1 MTRNNQAKKKVKTN
15 ANRIR
20 NNRNVNNNSFNNKYK
35 MKNEPKTKLNTK
47 GKHPGGRPLTY
58 SKDIIKKAKEYVDK
72 CEDEEYERIRT
83 EGPAS
88 TTYEL
93 KLKVNLPTIEGLALH
108 LEVSRETIYDW
119 ERKYQ
124 EFSDIIDKLRQKQAD
139 TLISKGL
146 SGDYNS
152 TIAKVLL
159 TKHGYREGLE
169 QTGKDG
175 KDITLL
181 SEEQINTL
189 KEKLINEA
197 KRDTTTRKD

>member
-1 MTRNNQAKKKVKTN
+1 M
-15 ANRIR
+15 
-20 NNRNVNNNSFNNKYK
+20 YK

-58 SKDIIKKAKEYVDK
+58 SKDIIEKAKEYVDK

-83 EGPAS
+83 EGTAS

-93 KLKVNLPTIEGLALH
+93 KLKVKLPTIEGMALY
-108 LEVSRETIYDW
+108 LGVRRETLYDW
-119 ERKYQ
+119 ESKYK
-124 EFSDIIDKLRQKQAD
+124 EFSNIIDKLRQKQAD

-146 SGDYNS
+146 SGDYNP

-175 KDITLL
+175 ESLLL

-189 KEKLINEA
+189 KEKLIKEKLNNE
-197 KRDTTTRKD
+197 

>member
-1 MTRNNQAKKKVKTN
+1 MTKK
-15 ANRIR
+15 
-20 NNRNVNNNSFNNKYK
+20 
-35 MKNEPKTKLNTK
+35 PKTKLNTK

-93 KLKVNLPTIEGLALH
+93 KLKVNLPTIEGLALY
-108 LEVSRETIYDW
+108 LEVNRDTIYDW
-119 ERKYQ
+119 ERKYK
-124 EFSDIIDKLRQKQAD
+124 EFSDILGKLRAKQAKC
-139 TLISKGL
+139 LIDNGL
-146 SGDYNS
+146 SGDYNP

-159 TKHGYREGLE
+159 TKHGYREGSEL
-169 QTGKDG
+169 TGKDG

-189 KEKLINEA
+189 KEKLLNES